1 MRITLF
7 STLLFCLHCAVAT
20 GQEITRSSL
29 VSGSKI
35 TGSKEQIVESMA
47 KVFPE
52 AVAKEFEYD
61 GKSFISVIVDTGS
74 GTYRKEAYLYLKSK
88 QGNNFSLLVF
98 RRSNSR
104 EIIIKQED
112 EGISLVSS
120 AGKKLVY
127 LPKEGLTLDFDSS
140 EQTQSQDIKK

>member
-1 MRITLF
+1 MRITLLF
-7 STLLFCLHCAVAT
+7 TLLFSLHCAVAT
-20 GQEITRSSL
+20 EQEIIRSSL
-29 VSGSKI
+29 I

-74 GTYRKEAYLYLKSK
+74 GTYRKEVYLYLKSK
-88 QGNNFSLLVF
+88 QGNHFSLLVF

-104 EIIIKQED
+104 EIIIKQEN
-112 EGISLVSS
+112 EGISIVSS
-120 AGKKLVY
+120 AGKKLIY
-127 LPKEGLTLDFDSS
+127 LPKEGLNLDFDPN
-140 EQTQSQDIKK
+140 EQALPRNEKNKQ

>member
-7 STLLFCLHCAVAT
+7 FTLLFCLHCAVAT
-20 GQEITRSSL
+20 GQEIVRPSL
-29 VSGSKI
+29 F
-35 TGSKEQIVESMA
+35 TGSKEHIMEGMA

-61 GKSFISVIVDTGS
+61 GKSFISVIVDKGS
-74 GTYRKEAYLYLKSK
+74 GTYRKEVYLYLKST

-127 LPKEGLTLDFDSS
+127 LPKESLTLDFDSS
-140 EQTQSQDIKK
+140 EQIQSQDIKK